1 MARFGGPFL
10 WPEKMDESE
19 LEQYYDMIDALDTR
33 LMPVERA
40 EDDSLLHE
48 QLRDMRG
55 FRVEGCY
62 HVKPAPTE

>member
-1 MARFGGPFL
+1 
-10 WPEKMDESE
+10 MDESE
-19 LEQYYDMIDALDTR
+19 LELYYDMIDALDTR

-40 EDDSLLHE
+40 EDDCLLHE

-62 HVKPAPTE
+62 HIRPAPTE